1 MRIAIV
7 YDSRTG
13 TTKGAAE
20 DMAKKAIDA
29 GFEAAAVSVH
39 SASPAEVSTADA
51 VCIGSWVEGLF
62 FVRQHATEET
72 MRFIDQLEL
81 DGAPAAVFCTY
92 KTAVGKMLNTMATA
106 LEARGARVT
115 SRLKS
120 RGPSSGAGFEAWLE
134 SLPATV
140 VPPAG

>member
-20 DMAKKAIDA
+20 DMARKATAA
-29 GFEAAAVSVH
+29 GHEAAAVTVYAADAAGV
-39 SASPAEVSTADA
+39 SAADA

-62 FVRQHATEET
+62 FIRQHATDAT
-72 MRFIDQLEL
+72 MQFIDELEL
-81 DGAPAAVFCTY
+81 DGTPTAVFCTY
-92 KTAVGKMLNTMATA
+92 KTAVGKMLATMATA

-115 SRLKS
+115 ARLKS
-120 RGPSSGAGFEAWLE
+120 RGPIAGAGFESWLE
-134 SLPATV
+134 SLPAKAM
-140 VPPAG
+140 PPA